1 MRSLWSQENRLE
13 STFCYTLFKSYD
25 YAHLFKPAEDW
36 VSYIQLMF
44 HMAIILS
51 RDFGI
56 WPHGAIWRDHFHFED
71 SAPAPTSSAV
81 NFAFHMINPAL
92 FPLALPRQP
101 SHTPFLS
108 QPALLPPLQT
118 QFSTATPAAPRHLQ
132 RITMPFC
139 LDAEAHKSNPTMP
152 PHADKLT
159 EEERTKWR
167 KEWTHKQIAL
177 VNEARGTTSIERL
190 SGKVSVLI
198 FA

>member
-1 MRSLWSQENRLE
+1 MLFRSH
-13 STFCYTLFKSYD
+13 D
-25 YAHLFKPAEDW
+25 YARLSEPAEDW

-44 HMAIILS
+44 CTALILS
-51 RDFGI
+51 RDFGV
-56 WPHGAIWRDHFHFED
+56 WPHGVIWKDYFDFKD
-71 SAPAPTSSAV
+71 SAPAPPFSAV
-81 NFAFHMINPAL
+81 DFTFHMINPAL
-92 FPLALPRQP
+92 FPLAPPPQP
-101 SHTPFLS
+101 SHIPFPS

-118 QFSTATPAAPRHLQ
+118 QFSTATPAPPRHLQ

-177 VNEARGTTSIERL
+177 VNEARATTSIERL

>member
-1 MRSLWSQENRLE
+1 M
-13 STFCYTLFKSYD
+13 FC
-25 YAHLFKPAEDW
+25 
-36 VSYIQLMF
+36 
-44 HMAIILS
+44 MALISS

-56 WPHGAIWRDHFHFED
+56 WPHGVIWKDHFQFED

-81 NFAFHMINPAL
+81 DFSFHMINPAL
-92 FPLALPRQP
+92 FPLAPPPQP
-101 SHTPFLS
+101 SHIPFPS

-118 QFSTATPAAPRHLQ
+118 QFFTDTPRHLHT
-132 RITMPFC
+132 ITMPFC

-198 FA
+198 FV